1 MTNRE
6 EESQEHRLGLGAQL
20 ESIVAGLQRAAL
32 NSGEWTGVS
41 KQIDDAAG
49 IMGSHLA
56 VLSERGSPHDFLFSR
71 LLVQGEP
78 REEIERLYV
87 EEYAALD
94 ERVTR
99 VADLPIGRLLLNK
112 EILSEHEQ
120 KASPVYADFLPSV
133 GSNNQ
138 IVVRLKGL
146 ADTHVVWTLSGW
158 PGRDWLSEQTG
169 VVNRLLPH
177 LRHFVR
183 VRQALAAADARS
195 VSLAELLDRTGLGVV
210 HLDREGRVLEANEPA
225 RSFLRS
231 GDCLTTRSGGQLG
244 ARWRSDDAKLGRLI
258 TACCRDGVGGS
269 MTVRSTGESSV
280 AGPLAMHACPV
291 PPDRTTFDT
300 RAVAA
305 QVLLT
310 ELGSGPAVDPAPVA
324 AAYDLTCTESRVAA
338 SLAEGLTVREI
349 AAATGRRESTVRW
362 HVKNLHSKLGV
373 HRQTDLVRLVLSAA
387 VSTSPF
393 DGEE

>member
-1 MTNRE
+1 VE
-6 EESQEHRLGLGAQL
+6 ARLGVAAQV
-20 ESIVAGLQRAAL
+20 ETIVADLQEAAL
-32 NSGEWTGVS
+32 DSGAWAGVS
-41 KQIDDAAG
+41 RQVDEAAG
-49 IMGSHLA
+49 IQGSHLA
-56 VLSERGSPHDFLFSR
+56 VLSGRGPSHEFLFSR
-71 LLVQGEP
+71 LLIRGEP

-99 VADLPIGRLLLNK
+99 VADLPIERLLLNE
-112 EILSEHEQ
+112 EILSEEEQ

-138 IVVRLKGL
+138 VVVRLKGL
-146 ADTHVVWTLSGW
+146 ADTHIVWTLSGW
-158 PGRDWLSEQTG
+158 SDWSSEQAG
-169 VVNRLLPH
+169 VVDRLLPH
-177 LRHFVR
+177 VGHFVR
-183 VRQALAAADARS
+183 VRQALAAADARRAS
-195 VSLAELLDRTGLGVV
+195 FGELLERTGLGVV
-210 HLDREGRVLEANEPA
+210 HLNREGRVLEANEPA
-225 RSFLRS
+225 RSLLRS
-231 GDCLTTRSGGQLG
+231 GDRLTTRSGGQLS

-258 TACCRDGVGGS
+258 AACCRDGVGGS

-338 SLAEGLTVREI
+338 SLAEGSTVSEI

-373 HRQTDLVRLVLSAA
+373 HRQKDLVRLVLSAA
-387 VSTSPF
+387 VGTSPF
-393 DGEE
+393 DGAG